1 MNLPTTKPNDRDI
14 AWYIRECEDLRNRLE
29 SLAASNKKQTDDYVC
44 VDREHGLYRRTS
56 HARDAVSADR
66 LALALS
72 LKTLDELEREN
83 AVLRTYS
90 DDMTDQFF
98 AVSQE
103 NAALRDDKKL
113 VDWLE
118 ENEASAVFE
127 PGDPEVGLFPAWSV
141 YYNDRELPVVHID
154 LRAAINAA
162 RAKKGGAS

>member
-83 AVLRTYS
+83 AALRSLLREAIREHVDPY
-90 DDMTDQFF
+90 DLPEGD
-98 AVSQE
+98 AYIARVE
-103 NAALRDDKKL
+103 AALG
-113 VDWLE
+113 
-118 ENEASAVFE
+118 EAK
-127 PGDPEVGLFPAWSV
+127 P
-141 YYNDRELPVVHID
+141 
-154 LRAAINAA
+154 
-162 RAKKGGAS
+162 